1 MKNEA
6 PRHRSTAS
14 TARLVSSIILITSF
28 LLLMAGVATLVASIS
43 PANTAA
49 ATDLMPYYIQP
60 WFDINAVRGLILLG
74 FFVLFA
80 WMGYV
85 LRILTCL
92 LESQIPDEPARS
104 VKTQQ

>member
-1 MKNEA
+1 MVGA
-6 PRHRSTAS
+6 FT
-14 TARLVSSIILITSF
+14 LI
-28 LLLMAGVATLVASIS
+28 GSIS
-43 PANTAA
+43 PANTTA

-60 WFDINAVRGLILLG
+60 WFDINAVRGIKLLG

-92 LESQIPDEPARS
+92 LESQIPNEPARS
-104 VKTQQ
+104 KQAE

>member
-6 PRHRSTAS
+6 RRHRSTVS

-28 LLLMAGVATLVASIS
+28 LQLMVGAFTLVASFS
-43 PANTAA
+43 LESTAA

-60 WFDINAVRGLILLG
+60 WFDINAGRGLKLLG

-104 VKTQQ
+104 EKTKQ

>member
-6 PRHRSTAS
+6 QRHRSTVS
-14 TARLVSSIILITSF
+14 TARLISSIILIISF
-28 LLLMAGVATLVASIS
+28 LLLMVGVITLVASIS
-43 PANTAA
+43 PENTAA
-49 ATDLMPYYIQP
+49 ATDIMPYYIQP
-60 WFDINAVRGLILLG
+60 WFDVNAGRGLKLLG
-74 FFVLFA
+74 LFVLFA

-104 VKTQQ
+104 Q